1 MEKKH
6 IRIYV
11 SPMAKFA
18 YSSTYEYV
26 AEFESEKLASYYLRY
41 MRNRDRYHDKDII
54 LQEVFIKETADGE
67 LTVKGDVVCICAVTG
82 EYLRPEEWLY

>member
-6 IRIYV
+6 IRIYI
-11 SPMAKFA
+11 SPMAQFCDE
-18 YSSTYEYV
+18 STYSFV

-41 MRNRDRYHDKDII
+41 MRNRGRYPDKDII
-54 LQEVFIKETADGE
+54 LQEVWIKETDAGE

-82 EYLRPEEWLY
+82 EYLRPEEWMD